1 MMHAR
6 GGSGLMDTHLIFERQ
21 DQDEHH
27 VQLKVHGDVTIHTS
41 PRMREELKPL
51 FTVSMKEI
59 RVGLD
64 GVDFMDS
71 SGIATL
77 VEGLQWSRLTGGRF
91 ILSGLRD
98 NVRDV
103 FALAKLDTVFDI
115 EQLENEAGTA

>member
-1 MMHAR
+1 MNTQ
-6 GGSGLMDTHLIFERQ
+6 LKFERQ
-21 DQDEHH
+21 DQDDTH
-27 VQLKVHGDVTIHTS
+27 VLLQVCGDVTIHTS
-41 PRMREELKPL
+41 PRMREQLKPL
-51 FTVSMKEI
+51 FTAKMQEI
-59 RVGLD
+59 RVVLD

-77 VEGLQWSRLTGGRF
+77 VEGLQWARLTGGRF

-115 EQLENEAGTA
+115 ESGEEGAA

>member
-1 MMHAR
+1 
-6 GGSGLMDTHLIFERQ
+6 MDSQLKFERQ
-21 DQDEHH
+21 DRDENH
-27 VQLKVHGDVTIHTS
+27 VQLRVDGDVTIHTS
-41 PRMREELKPL
+41 PRMREQLKPL
-51 FTVSMKEI
+51 FTATMQEI

-103 FALAKLDTVFDI
+103 FALAKLDTVFEIDSNND
-115 EQLENEAGTA
+115 EESAA

>member
-1 MMHAR
+1 MNVELKFER
-6 GGSGLMDTHLIFERQ
+6 RDQDDTHVLLR
-21 DQDEHH
+21 
-27 VQLKVHGDVTIHTS
+27 VHGDVTIHTS

-51 FTVSMKEI
+51 FSSSMKEI
-59 RVGLD
+59 RVILD

-77 VEGLQWSRLTGGRF
+77 VEGLQWARMTGGRF

-103 FALAKLDTVFDI
+103 FALAKLDTVFEI
-115 EQLENEAGTA
+115 EEKTA